1 MQEFPRLYFCE
12 DRGLL
17 YIFGQGDAFQTQI
30 GAPGDREMSVVN
42 VEVLRRLGQSDLQGW
57 ELLGR
62 WWRGAGVGGRK
73 RNTGAEIQQQCLLF
87 PCCRGSGLP
96 EGGQSS
102 PLFPCCY
109 VYSITLACG
118 SLLHCLNGCLYSF
131 VTDWR

>member
-30 GAPGDREMSVVN
+30 GAPGDREMGVVN

-73 RNTGAEIQQQCLLF
+73 RNTGAGIHSASSF
-87 PCCRGSGLP
+87 PVAVGQGYQRGGSLVH
-96 EGGQSS
+96 SS
-102 PLFPCCY
+102 P
-109 VYSITLACG
+109 VSIFTL
-118 SLLHCLNGCLYSF
+118 SL
-131 VTDWR
+131 